1 MLYFRKYFYCVI
13 YLFLVN
19 ILFAGSSPKTIVAS
33 RTNSSPI
40 IDGIL
45 NEEYWSRAVPMSDFV
60 QYDPVEGAEPTE
72 KTSVRVLYD
81 DYALYFGVICN
92 DANPEGIKKQLTRR
106 DRSSEA
112 DRFSI
117 TIDSYNDGQ
126 TGFVFA
132 GTVSGVQSD
141 GILYHDGTMYDLQWD
156 AVWNFAAKI
165 NNDGWSAEF
174 EIPFSAL
181 RFTHQEG
188 EMVWGINFRRYIA
201 RKKEFAEWVMIP
213 RRETGKISKIG
224 NLSGIIGIKPSL
236 NLSVLPYVVSRF
248 DFDQQQKPHTFKK
261 VFYRDVGVDVKYGI
275 TNNFTIDAA
284 INPDFGQVE
293 VDQEVMNLTVFETY
307 FPEKRPFFLEG
318 NHIFSFG
325 VTPDE
330 QRLNLFYSRRIG
342 RAPRY
347 NYQIESY
354 RNYGYI
360 SEITHLPKNTTIIGA
375 AKLTGRTESGLTVGA
390 LSTVT
395 EGELAVYK
403 DLANNRK
410 TKIVEPT
417 ANYNVLRLTQDVL
430 SNSSVGFMATS
441 ALLDKQ
447 SPNLSGGADW
457 NLKFFDNTYSFAGY
471 LTGSQYSTR
480 DDFLRL
486 HRKDHGSAGKL
497 FLGKIAG
504 ENWLYNT
511 SFDYASKK
519 FNINELGL
527 YNRPRE
533 FGGRSHLIYRVTQA
547 SGILLRYLLMLGA
560 DYRWNYE
567 EYNTSKN
574 ISAASNFILKNFWSI
589 TFHVINDMAAY
600 QGEERGIIGLYKKP
614 SVFSLQSEISSD
626 TRLPVSFNTY
636 LIYEVD
642 SKSKTEV
649 MATLSLTL
657 RPTTWLEFVPMST
670 FAKRWKEETGVFLG
684 GSFHSVVDPIT
695 GKPYTLFGD
704 RDLDY
709 FDVALRGIITL
720 HTNLSVQY
728 FTQVFLYK
736 WHYRNF
742 KRMIDPENLE
752 IINYNFPYKDLT
764 FKTMN
769 ANIVVR
775 WEFLPGSTL
784 FFAWTQARQGLEPL
798 FFSKVTKDFSNV
810 FKIPPD
816 NVLLLKLNYW
826 LNL

>member
-1 MLYFRKYFYCVI
+1 MLFYKNYIFCVI

-19 ILFAGSSPKTIVAS
+19 ILFAGSSPKNIVAS

-40 IDGIL
+40 IDGL
-45 NEEYWSRAVPMSDFV
+45 LDEATWLKAVPMSDFV

-72 KTSVRVLYD
+72 KTTVRVLYD
-81 DYALYFGVICN
+81 DYALYFGVICS
-92 DANPEGIKKQLTRR
+92 DANPEGIRKQLTRR

-141 GILYHDGTMYDLQWD
+141 GVLYHDGAMYDIQWD
-156 AVWNFAAKI
+156 AVWNYAAKI
-165 NNDGWSAEF
+165 NSDGWSAEF
-174 EIPFSAL
+174 ELPFSAL
-181 RFTHQEG
+181 RFTNQEG
-188 EMVWGINFRRYIA
+188 EIVWGINFRRYIA

-213 RRETGKISKIG
+213 RRETGRISKIG
-224 NLSGIIGIKPSL
+224 NLSGIIDIKPSL
-236 NLSVLPYVVSRF
+236 HLSVLPYAVSHLN
-248 DFDQQQKPHTFKK
+248 FDQQQKPHTLKK
-261 VFYRDVGVDVKYGI
+261 VFYKDVGVDIKYGI
-275 TNNFTIDAA
+275 TNNFTVDAA

-293 VDQEVMNLTVFETY
+293 VDQEVMNLTVFETI

-318 NHIFSFG
+318 SHIFSFG
-325 VTPDE
+325 VTPD
-330 QRLNLFYSRRIG
+330 QQQLNLFYSRRIG
-342 RAPRY
+342 RVPRY
-347 NYQIESY
+347 NYIIEAY
-354 RNYGYI
+354 RGFGSI
-360 SEITHLPKNTTIIGA
+360 SEITNLPKNTTIIGA

-403 DLANNRK
+403 DLLFERK
-410 TKIVEPT
+410 TKIVEPR
-417 ANYNVLRLTQDVL
+417 ANYNVLRLSQDVL
-430 SNSSVGFMATS
+430 TNSSIGFMATS
-441 ALLDKQ
+441 AFLDNQ
-447 SPNLSGGADW
+447 SPNISGGADW
-457 NLKFFDNTYSFAGY
+457 NLRFFDNTYAFDGY
-471 LTGSQYSTR
+471 LTGSQFSAR
-480 DDFLRL
+480 DDFLRY
-486 HRKDHGSAGKL
+486 HQKYHGSAGKL
-497 FLGKIAG
+497 FFGKIAG

-511 SFDYASKK
+511 SFDFASKK

-533 FGGRSHLIYRVTQA
+533 FGGRSHLVYKDDQA
-547 SGILLRYLLMLGA
+547 EGIFLRYLLMLGT

-567 EYNTSKN
+567 AYNTSKN
-574 ISAASNFILKNFWSI
+574 ISLASNFILKNFWSV
-589 TFHVINDMAAY
+589 TLHVINELPAY

-614 SVFSLQSEISSD
+614 SVLSLQSEISSD
-626 TRLPVSFNTY
+626 TRMPVSFKTH

-642 SKSKTEV
+642 SKSKKEIV
-649 MATLSLTL
+649 GSLNLTL
-657 RPTTWLEFVPMST
+657 RPLTWLEFVPMFT

-684 GSFHSVVDPIT
+684 GSFLTADDTIT

-720 HTNLSVQY
+720 RTNLSLQY

-742 KRMIDPENLE
+742 KKIIDPDHLE
-752 IINYNFPYKDLT
+752 IIDYNFYFKNLT
-764 FKTMN
+764 FKALN

-784 FFAWTQARQGLEPL
+784 FFAWTQARQNLEPL
-798 FFSKVTKDFSNV
+798 FFSKVTKDFSNA
-810 FKIPPD
+810 FDIPPD
-816 NVLLLKLNYW
+816 NVFLLKLNYW